1 MEVAQKISSWIS
13 FHQFSVHQSVYLSL
27 QPGQRVSGHH
37 PVLDIWSR
45 ICWLFFFRSVDNV
58 WLVTSSSSL
67 ILGMV
72 CFIQN
77 RQIKILFLALSFTAQ
92 VVALLVPV
100 LVVCVILKKP
110 RCQWSRLTG
119 FSSSCQR
126 LYHHWLVFF
135 YLSGH
140 RRMVFTGCLLSFPHR
155 YYLSWTLL
163 LVLLVV
169 ECELTVMI
177 VWILQL
183 FRFHQI
189 SL

>member
-1 MEVAQKISSWIS
+1 MEVAQNFSSWIS

-45 ICWLFFFRSVDNV
+45 ICWLFFFVPLIML
-58 WLVTSSSSL
+58 LVPRHPVQL
-67 ILGMV
+67 LEMV

-77 RQIKILFLALSFTAQ
+77 CQIKILFLALSFTAQ
-92 VVALLVPV
+92 VVAFLVPV

-119 FSSSCQR
+119 FSCQR
-126 LYHHWLVFF
+126 LYHHHWLVFF

-140 RRMVFTGCLLSFPHR
+140 RRMVFTGCFLSFPHR

-169 ECELTVMI
+169 NV
-177 VWILQL
+177 
-183 FRFHQI
+183 
-189 SL
+189 S